1 MPHIQTMGIHCNQQ
15 DMVTSTTTKHRK
27 PWRNNNNNNNQP
39 TNQPTNQPN
48 KQTNKQTT
56 NNKQQTTNQPT
67 NQPTN
72 QTNKQTNK
80 QQHFFDTHLI
90 ISRNLLPKTTMVFP
104 ASLPPEEQPPPF
116 ASRRHISSYVDRW
129 EVSPMAQP
137 LPDDGTSR
145 HGLVTGKCYQL
156 LLLVQ
161 VVYAGLLIIP
171 KQLVE

>member
-1 MPHIQTMGIHCNQQ
+1 MEKQQ
-15 DMVTSTTTKHRK
+15 QQR
-27 PWRNNNNNNNQP
+27 Q
-39 TNQPTNQPN
+39 QQQ
-48 KQTNKQTT
+48 KQKQ
-56 NNKQQTTNQPT
+56 KQTTNQPT
-67 NQPTN
+67 KQTNN
-72 QTNKQTNK
+72 QTNN
-80 QQHFFDTHLI
+80 QQHHFFDTHLI

>member
-1 MPHIQTMGIHCNQQ
+1 MTRLWNSGSIRRAMPHIQTMGIHCNQQ

-27 PWRNNNNNNNQP
+27 PWRNNNNNDNN
-39 TNQPTNQPN
+39 NN
-48 KQTNKQTT
+48 KQT

-67 NQPTN
+67 NQPT
-72 QTNKQTNK
+72 KQTNK
-80 QQHFFDTHLI
+80 QHFFDTHLI

>member
-1 MPHIQTMGIHCNQQ
+1 MEKQQ
-15 DMVTSTTTKHRK
+15 QQR
-27 PWRNNNNNNNQP
+27 Q
-39 TNQPTNQPN
+39 QQ
-48 KQTNKQTT
+48 QTNKQT

-67 NQPTN
+67 NQPT
-72 QTNKQTNK
+72 KQTNK
-80 QQHFFDTHLI
+80 QHFFDTHLI

-137 LPDDGTSR
+137 LPDDGTSH

>member
-1 MPHIQTMGIHCNQQ
+1 MEKQQ
-15 DMVTSTTTKHRK
+15 QQQ
-27 PWRNNNNNNNQP
+27 QP
-39 TNQPTNQPN
+39 TEQTNKQTKQTNKTN
-48 KQTNKQTT
+48 KQTNNKQQTNKQQTT
-56 NNKQQTTNQPT
+56 NNKQQPT

-80 QQHFFDTHLI
+80 KNKQQQHFFDTHLI

>member
-1 MPHIQTMGIHCNQQ
+1 MEKQQ
-15 DMVTSTTTKHRK
+15 QQR
-27 PWRNNNNNNNQP
+27 Q
-39 TNQPTNQPN
+39 QQQ
-48 KQTNKQTT
+48 QTNKQTT
-56 NNKQQTTNQPT
+56 NNKQQTNQPT
-67 NQPTN
+67 NQPT
-72 QTNKQTNK
+72 KQTNK
-80 QQHFFDTHLI
+80 QHFFDTHLI